1 MSPKAVR
8 ELDPSTV
15 LGVVALAAWT
25 AWAIAAG
32 TSSEGSLTDTGTY
45 LLAPLSAGG
54 GVLLGRWLNAKKSE
68 ETAPLLLVL
77 MSLLLAIAARGGIG
91 GGLLGYPNATAALAL
106 QLTALA
112 ALVMVGRSGR
122 ARWCAGLGVAGGS
135 VLVLLTLSRAGA
147 VLLVPLLLVSLLATL
162 RGVRTRIWP
171 VILGVAGSATVAV
184 TVLWLAGRVS
194 WPAAATSAFD
204 STRRQLW
211 ADALQLWT
219 FNPVMGSGPGSFR
232 AFSALA
238 EDPDTQRV
246 HMSLLQVGAE
256 LGIVGVALFGLL
268 VAVGFALATRGA
280 PSASLVAVAAISVL
294 LIHSFVDHV
303 LEFPGVML
311 AAGAVVGWASREHA

>member
-1 MSPKAVR
+1 M
-8 ELDPSTV
+8 

-25 AWAIAAG
+25 AWVIAAG
-32 TSSEGSLTDTGTY
+32 ASNEGSLTDTGTY
-45 LLAPLSAGG
+45 LLAPVSAGGG
-54 GVLLGRWLNAKKSE
+54 GVLLGRWLNANKSE
-68 ETAPLLLVL
+68 ETGPLLLVL

-91 GGLLGYPNATAALAL
+91 SGLLGYPNATAALAL

-112 ALVMVGRSGR
+112 SVVIVGRSGR

-135 VLVLLTLSRAGA
+135 VLVLLTHSRAGA
-147 VLLVPLLLVSLLATL
+147 VLLVLLLLASLLANL
-162 RGVRTRIWP
+162 RGVRSRIWP
-171 VILGVAGSATVAV
+171 VVLGVAGSVAAAV
-184 TVLWLAGRVS
+184 SILWLAGRVS
-194 WPAAATSAFD
+194 WPAAAASAFD
-204 STRRQLW
+204 ATRRQLW
-211 ADALQLWT
+211 ADALELWAAS
-219 FNPVMGSGPGSFR
+219 PVIGSGPGSFR

-256 LGIVGVALFGLL
+256 LGVVDVALFALL
-268 VAVGFALATRGA
+268 VVVGFALATRGS

-311 AAGAVVGWASREHA
+311 AAGAVVGWASRERA